1 MHVGYMIKMERLS
14 QKMKQAVLAKRIC
27 SESQLSRIENG
38 NIKGRDEVLDKL
50 SKRLGIAI
58 SDDFKD
64 ERVRVEDYVV
74 RYERIINTRD
84 QEGAARLI
92 SELTDKFPS
101 AGIQTRIELELMAI
115 RLSLVLKG
123 GEKET
128 RRKLAKYQDIQSEL
142 TPQQA
147 FAVLKMKGMSLYT
160 NGELKESLEALSKA
174 KCMTESL
181 ALSPFERA
189 DFAYVLSV
197 VLMANGQKFEALVQA
212 KQALAYFESIMMEQ
226 RVVECHMICGVAY
239 KNNDNLT
246 KALEVFHLV
255 EMICIQFD
263 LDSLLGILHQNIGDV
278 YSVMGES
285 ERAISHFEI
294 AIDHKELPSELLYS
308 IYSLVKEYEKIGR
321 LDQVKKCLKEGSG
334 LVPELHE
341 RKREYYEHHFNA
353 YEAVC
358 SQDEKKIENAMLS
371 AFHFF
376 KKRGSHKQWMDY
388 AKKLADLYARNGKY
402 KKAVDF
408 YKMIVG

>member
-14 QKMKQAVLAKRIC
+14 QKMKQAVLAKGIC

-147 FAVLKMKGMSLYT
+147 FAVL
-160 NGELKESLEALSKA
+160 
-174 KCMTESL
+174 
-181 ALSPFERA
+181 
-189 DFAYVLSV
+189 
-197 VLMANGQKFEALVQA
+197 
-212 KQALAYFESIMMEQ
+212 
-226 RVVECHMICGVAY
+226 
-239 KNNDNLT
+239 
-246 KALEVFHLV
+246 
-255 EMICIQFD
+255 
-263 LDSLLGILHQNIGDV
+263 
-278 YSVMGES
+278 
-285 ERAISHFEI
+285 
-294 AIDHKELPSELLYS
+294 
-308 IYSLVKEYEKIGR
+308 
-321 LDQVKKCLKEGSG
+321 
-334 LVPELHE
+334 
-341 RKREYYEHHFNA
+341 
-353 YEAVC
+353 
-358 SQDEKKIENAMLS
+358 
-371 AFHFF
+371 
-376 KKRGSHKQWMDY
+376 
-388 AKKLADLYARNGKY
+388 
-402 KKAVDF
+402 
-408 YKMIVG
+408 